1 MRRFIANSLK
11 ALAGIVLAVALFEV
25 ILILFWPQERQT
37 PLFDSTPTFPL
48 ALRRNLDGIHVS
60 SEFSVRYRTN
70 SLRLRDP
77 ERPVPKPDGVFRIL
91 VLGDSLTFGSGVDD
105 RDTFV
110 RQLERLLNR
119 RGDRR
124 RFEVINAACASWGTA
139 HHLVFLEESG
149 FKLEPDVVLM
159 AFHDDDPNDNRIS
172 GFFRLEADG
181 SLVRQAPRRQALE
194 AAKRLAAFVPFY
206 DYLAQHSNLFAVL
219 RLRIVQWIKN
229 LRAPKEGDAD
239 FLARRKRLPA
249 VWPEEDWLLT
259 ERLCREVRDR
269 CRKNGARLAL
279 LHVPYPG
286 KKPRPEFNR
295 AVEQRFIRIAESL
308 GLPHLE
314 LIDRLAESAP
324 GDPNYFPR
332 NRHFTP
338 RGHRLIAEALARF
351 LERGGL
357 LE

>member
-1 MRRFIANSLK
+1 MRRFLANSIK
-11 ALAGIVLAVALFEV
+11 ALAGIALALALFEG

-37 PLFDSTPTFPL
+37 PLFESTPTFPL

-77 ERPVPKPDGVFRIL
+77 ERPVAKPDGVFRIL

-110 RQLERLLNR
+110 RQLERLLNLR
-119 RGDRR
+119 EDRR
-124 RFEVINAACASWGTA
+124 RYEVINAACASWGTA

-149 FKLEPDVVLM
+149 FRLEPDVVLM
-159 AFHDDDPNDNRIS
+159 AFHDDDPHDNRLS
-172 GFFRLEADG
+172 GFFRLASDG
-181 SLVRQAPRRQALE
+181 SLVRGAPRRQALE
-194 AAKRLAAFVPFY
+194 AAKRLSALVPFY

-219 RLRIVQWIKN
+219 RLRIAEWIKN
-229 LRAPKEGDAD
+229 LRAPRADDANPR
-239 FLARRKRLPA
+239 APEERPRA
-249 VWPEEDWLLT
+249 VWPEAEWRLT
-259 ERLCREVRDR
+259 ERLCREIRDR
-269 CRKNGARLAL
+269 CRRNGARLAL
-279 LHVPYPG
+279 LHAPFPG
-286 KKPRPEFNR
+286 RKPRPEFNR
-295 AVEQRFIRIAESL
+295 EVQKRFIRIAEAL

-314 LIDRLAESAP
+314 LIDRLDESP
-324 GDPNYFPR
+324 SGDPSYFPR

-351 LERGGL
+351 LEREGL